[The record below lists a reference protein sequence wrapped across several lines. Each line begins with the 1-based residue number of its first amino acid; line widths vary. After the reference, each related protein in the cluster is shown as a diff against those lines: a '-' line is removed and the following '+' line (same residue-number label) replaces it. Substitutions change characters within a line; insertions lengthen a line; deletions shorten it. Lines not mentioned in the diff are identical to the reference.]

1 MISKALI
8 WVLEHQTEEGSFYD
22 VSWFPDRKVNSSI
35 HRSIL
40 YGNNRVQRFSNI
52 SLTAQ
57 VLITLTN
64 AKDLSGVNYNIFVLY
79 ILYTVNKIIYLL
91 MKFNFILGIGFKNSP
106 R

>member
-1 MISKALI
+1 M
-8 WVLEHQTEEGSFYD
+8 WVLKHQTEEGSFYD

-40 YGNNRVQRFSNI
+40 SGINRPQRFSNI

-64 AKDLSGVNYNIFVLY
+64 AKDLSGVSLY
-79 ILYTVNKIIYLL
+79 IYILIIILLYN
-91 MKFNFILGIGFKNSP
+91 
-106 R
+106 